1 MKITALLNEIDNSG
15 SKMNLPLDKDLIY
28 KAKNMFPGYDNQQ
41 ALTLYMAS
49 QVQDQEKTDSTQ
61 NKLIDTQK
69 RENERLRGALDNLGQ
84 ELSDFERQ
92 SAETDQEVQ
101 RLKQLS
107 GNLKPSMQNT
117 KQDAKAEADE
127 LEKLQ
132 QQVNALQAKPGL
144 EPEKLKK
151 FQEQVNKLM
160 TNPNFGKVDVEEIE
174 QLVTTLE
181 KQSTVSDDLNSRLE
195 RKLIDTQKALDAKEG
210 RFSKYIEKKKNELTT
225 VQATQAAEMKKYAD
239 IVNGYKQE
247 IGNFDE
253 FMKQKAEEIINLVDY
268 AKAQAGNSA
277 GVAGQAIT
285 KAQNTSKAGP
295 QGLDQQYTQSEKER
309 SFTNIANPA
318 MSESI
323 INELIRPAKDYGVK
337 EYNDW
342 LARDLPVLVKI
353 FKNKYYRE
361 LENKHPTYGD
371 QQIAYTCEKRAPYL
385 WKIGQTE
392 EPIITTK
399 QMDIYMTAVKVDL
412 FRQPVEPEQID
423 LDLSS
428 ESLDKIYE
436 SMLNSVIGLKYIK

>member
-160 TNPNFGKVDVEEIE
+160 TNPNFGKVDYWYVR
-174 QLVTTLE
+174 
-181 KQSTVSDDLNSRLE
+181 NSWGDKWGDKGYFYLPY
-195 RKLIDTQKALDAKEG
+195 LYLLDAKLSSDLWNITKSNIIIEDKLPS
-210 RFSKYIEKKKNELTT
+210 FSKETIINNNIPIVKKKIC
-225 VQATQAAEMKKYAD
+225 K
-239 IVNGYKQE
+239 
-247 IGNFDE
+247 FP
-253 FMKQKAEEIINLVDY
+253 F
-268 AKAQAGNSA
+268 
-277 GVAGQAIT
+277 
-285 KAQNTSKAGP
+285 
-295 QGLDQQYTQSEKER
+295 
-309 SFTNIANPA
+309 
-318 MSESI
+318 
-323 INELIRPAKDYGVK
+323 
-337 EYNDW
+337 
-342 LARDLPVLVKI
+342 
-353 FKNKYYRE
+353 
-361 LENKHPTYGD
+361 
-371 QQIAYTCEKRAPYL
+371 
-385 WKIGQTE
+385 
-392 EPIITTK
+392 
-399 QMDIYMTAVKVDL
+399 
-412 FRQPVEPEQID
+412 
-423 LDLSS
+423 SS
-428 ESLDKIYE
+428 CYS
-436 SMLNSVIGLKYIK
+436 